1 MLEANPGSRPQQ
13 SLTLVQVL
21 RWQIHGTITC
31 VLELAIFVAPLWLL
45 YDLQKPM
52 PIKLEIATPF
62 SLRLLIIALT
72 VIRLASF
79 NKPQLSTNPTLAEAP
94 FITWTQAELAYSVI
108 AATFPSV
115 HRLVVDLITYYN
127 GGQFGDS
134 GSRSAGETL
143 QMRPLRSGVYKSEIA
158 ASSRRPTRRSEESDG
173 NNSQELIIRRDFSI
187 EVKHEADARGI

>member
-1 MLEANPGSRPQQ
+1 
-13 SLTLVQVL
+13 
-21 RWQIHGTITC
+21 
-31 VLELAIFVAPLWLL
+31 
-45 YDLQKPM
+45 M
-52 PIKLEIATPF
+52 PIKLEIAAPF
-62 SLRLLIIALT
+62 SLRLLVIALT
-72 VIRLASF
+72 IIRLASF
-79 NKPQLSTNPTLAEAP
+79 DREALTTNPTLGEAP
-94 FITWTQAELAYSVI
+94 FITWTQSELAFSVI

-158 ASSRRPTRRSEESDG
+158 ASSRRPRRSEESDG

-187 EVKHEADARGI
+187 EVKHEADGSR